1 MKSRQYCSVCKQW
14 LDMEV
19 VPTGDGDDDGV
30 IWFRCPQCQGFL
42 PKLSQAVAGGDE
54 PSTGDAVD
62 GSPAAGTATDGTGA
76 PPPAGST
83 GRRAGTG
90 PDPLDVTDAD
100 IDGPTLGGDDDTDEP
115 DDDEA
120 DAEADDEPG
129 DDMVVGRDSP
139 AGSAAPTGEPVLE
152 YAAMLAAV
160 DPDSAVPYRPWET
173 YEVGQCVLHL
183 AWNDCGVVVAK
194 EPLPGGRHVIKC
206 WFQGAGVVRLIENA
220 PR

>member
-42 PKLSQAVAGGDE
+42 PKLSQPVAGGDE
-54 PSTGDAVD
+54 PSREDAGDGFRSVAVAGVATDEGDA
-62 GSPAAGTATDGTGA
+62 A
-76 PPPAGST
+76 PPVGPSGRNAG
-83 GRRAGTG
+83 AI
-90 PDPLDVTDAD
+90 PDPADDAEVD
-100 IDGPTLGGDDDTDEP
+100 DDLSPPGGDDDADEV
-115 DDDEA
+115 DDEA
-120 DAEADDEPG
+120 DGADEADHL
-129 DDMVVGRDSP
+129 VVGWDSP

-194 EPLPGGRHVIKC
+194 EPLPGGRQVIKC

>member
-42 PKLSQAVAGGDE
+42 PKLSQPVAGGDE
-54 PSTGDAVD
+54 PLPDADD
-62 GSPAAGTATDGTGA
+62 GIPAAGAAAAGDDAPGWRRAVTADDLGDGLADDAADDGDA
-76 PPPAGST
+76 DDPEPAG
-83 GRRAGTG
+83 
-90 PDPLDVTDAD
+90 
-100 IDGPTLGGDDDTDEP
+100 E
-115 DDDEA
+115 DEA
-120 DAEADDEPG
+120 DDVDDADEADDL
-129 DDMVVGRDSP
+129 VAGRDSP
-139 AGSAAPTGEPVLE
+139 AGAGAATGEPLLE

-173 YEVGQCVLHL
+173 YVVGQCVLHL

-194 EPLPGGRHVIKC
+194 EPLPGGRQVIKC